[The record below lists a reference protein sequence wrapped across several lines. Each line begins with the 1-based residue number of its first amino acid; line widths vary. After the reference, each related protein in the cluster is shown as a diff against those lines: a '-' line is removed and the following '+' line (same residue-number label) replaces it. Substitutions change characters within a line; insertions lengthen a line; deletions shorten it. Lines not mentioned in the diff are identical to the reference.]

1 MASLDKW
8 LYNFAKAQKVPRL
21 KLTGYSRTIGATTV
35 TSLLEDGNNHMLLCS
50 GTSVPSGLDYF
61 AKGCLFIKTDAAA
74 LAKAVYE
81 NVGTA
86 NSCSFNLMGEVAAS
100 DIPLTPATILVGNA
114 SSVAASV
121 ALTGDMSL
129 DSSGV
134 ITVTSQMTSKIESQ
148 VDVNVSV
155 TDSKITSETSRVNS
169 VQTSEI
175 TDRGA
180 DESAISSK
188 ATSETS
194 RVDSVITSEIT
205 DRGGDESVINSK
217 ATSETSRLDS
227 AIASAIQDYDT
238 MNLSNLSYLA
248 SKMVSAGYVG
258 AVD

>member
-155 TDSKITSETSRVNS
+155 VDSKLTSEVS
-169 VQTSEI
+169 
-175 TDRGA
+175 DRGV
-180 DESAISSK
+180 DE
-188 ATSETS
+188 
-194 RVDSVITSEIT
+194 SVITSVNDSQILQLSNIE
-205 DRGGDESVINSK
+205 
-217 ATSETSRLDS
+217 SRLS
-227 AIASAIQDYDT
+227 SHSI
-238 MNLSNLSYLA
+238 
-248 SKMVSAGYVG
+248 
-258 AVD
+258 

>member
-8 LYNFAKAQKVPRL
+8 LYNFAKVQKVPRL

-86 NSCSFNLMGEVAAS
+86 NSCSFNLLGEVAAS

-155 TDSKITSETSRVNS
+155 VDSKLTSEVS
-169 VQTSEI
+169 
-175 TDRGA
+175 DRGV
-180 DESAISSK
+180 DESVIDSK

-194 RVDSVITSEIT
+194 RVNSTIASEIT
-205 DRGGDESVINSK
+205 DRNLDESVI
-217 ATSETSRLDS
+217 TSVNDSQILQLSNIESRLS
-227 AIASAIQDYDT
+227 SHSI
-238 MNLSNLSYLA
+238 
-248 SKMVSAGYVG
+248 
-258 AVD
+258 

>member
-155 TDSKITSETSRVNS
+155 VDSKLTSEVS
-169 VQTSEI
+169 
-175 TDRGA
+175 DRGV
-180 DESAISSK
+180 DESVIDSK

-194 RVDSVITSEIT
+194 RVNSTIASEIT
-205 DRGGDESVINSK
+205 DRNLDESVI
-217 ATSETSRLDS
+217 TSVNDSQILQLSNIESRLS
-227 AIASAIQDYDT
+227 SHSI
-238 MNLSNLSYLA
+238 
-248 SKMVSAGYVG
+248 
-258 AVD
+258 